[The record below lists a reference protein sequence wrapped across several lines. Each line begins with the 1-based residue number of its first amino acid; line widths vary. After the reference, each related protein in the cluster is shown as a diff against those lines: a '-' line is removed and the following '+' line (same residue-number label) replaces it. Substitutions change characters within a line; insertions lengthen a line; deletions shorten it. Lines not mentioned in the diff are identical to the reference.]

1 MFISDDGM
9 SWGGFQADFD
19 TKTPPFGAQGA
30 HRHSGLLIN
39 PSYNRRPHIDTQL

>member
-19 TKTPPFGAQGA
+19 TNTPPFGAQGA
-30 HRHSGLLIN
+30 HKNSGLSIN
-39 PSYNRRPHIDTQL
+39 STDTRPHTDTQL

>member
-19 TKTPPFGAQGA
+19 TNTFPFGAQGA

-39 PSYNRRPHIDTQL
+39 SNDRRPHTDTQL

>member
-19 TKTPPFGAQGA
+19 TKTPHFGAQAA